1 MLLRNLHIGAA
12 AIHIISCVLSVVLHV
27 NYMTDLTLPKHTYVR
42 DNITGIDTLT
52 THEKVLEQNAMVWI
66 SSNEAFT
73 FFSHLIAV
81 FYLSRDPSSRKYE
94 SLRRAVEYSLTAGI
108 LQVALVMGTGDVS
121 VHDVIFL
128 LMINGV
134 LQVIGYVIDR
144 LKDKPTE
151 RMILLASGFVLLASE
166 IQYVLLSS
174 LRLEGI
180 KLDYFIVMG
189 VFYALFYISFGVVKL
204 FPTDKEDEIYILMS
218 VTSKVTLSWLLI
230 GNVFEGL
237 KELGE
242 TTDPDFTT
250 FDWRAL
256 QWGVIL
262 LSVLGLAIG
271 IPVILNRDMTTAEM
285 DKQLQVKQFKNL
297 RY

>member
-1 MLLRNLHIGAA
+1 
-12 AIHIISCVLSVVLHV
+12 
-27 NYMTDLTLPKHTYVR
+27 
-42 DNITGIDTLT
+42 
-52 THEKVLEQNAMVWI
+52 
-66 SSNEAFT
+66 
-73 FFSHLIAV
+73 
-81 FYLSRDPSSRKYE
+81 
-94 SLRRAVEYSLTAGI
+94 
-108 LQVALVMGTGDVS
+108 
-121 VHDVIFL
+121 
-128 LMINGV
+128 
-134 LQVIGYVIDR
+134 
-144 LKDKPTE
+144 
-151 RMILLASGFVLLASE
+151 
-166 IQYVLLSS
+166 
-174 LRLEGI
+174 
-180 KLDYFIVMG
+180 MG

-271 IPVILNRDMTTAEM
+271 IPVILNRDMSTAEM